1 MSNFCWLCSLI
12 IFKPLILFLVPY
24 KYIDYN
30 TLKIVAS
37 TKYFFSKDI
46 CFGTKFD
53 IFIALRHLMKN
64 KLLLLFLVIPTY
76 FLSQNSLNT
85 NLKTVSG
92 FVYHDNKPLENV
104 TILVENTFRYAV
116 SDAKGFYSIKT
127 KPGETLVYSYVGL
140 DKVNVLIE
148 DITKILNLDL
158 KLKSSITN
166 VTPDKVVKL
175 GETTFGE
182 NASNFLALKIE
193 GKSLNKNAISLTRAI
208 AEKVPDLL
216 VRTNSFGEEIIYLRG
231 KELNGPAI
239 WDIDNV
245 QFDIPYPI
253 FIKEVKDV
261 LIVNNKFKNPVIKV
275 NTSIDYENVKNI
287 NYNNYYFTDADFYK
301 NDAKKYK
308 NVNTKY
314 PFLEK
319 FDKAS
324 KDDEKLTIYENS
336 YALDKNL
343 TNYHLAVFNYFKREK
358 VAKNILL
365 RVLSDFEKE
374 TENVEDLKAIAYN
387 YQAINEYNKAILTY
401 KKIIN
406 LKPNNKQSFR
416 DLGNAYLATK
426 QYDQFWF
433 TYNYYLQKGFKITDN
448 DISAIMSSEIMAV
461 YDLDYETNRKK
472 IQINDPTKNLISDV
486 RMVLEWNVSE
496 AEFIVE
502 LVNPKL
508 EVFKFQ
514 NIASHNPELIIAQ
527 KKEGYFSK
535 ELIIKE
541 LNEGNHLINLT
552 YLGNKQYKPTYFK
565 LTTYYNWGKENQ
577 SKNIQVFELN
587 QKNIKV
593 QLTKLSRRYLR

>member
-1 MSNFCWLCSLI
+1 
-12 IFKPLILFLVPY
+12 VPY

>member
-1 MSNFCWLCSLI
+1 
-12 IFKPLILFLVPY
+12 
-24 KYIDYN
+24 
-30 TLKIVAS
+30 
-37 TKYFFSKDI
+37 
-46 CFGTKFD
+46 
-53 IFIALRHLMKN
+53 MKN